1 MHFSLFPDHYFY
13 TKLAI
18 MKDVLRRSSAQVKKQ
33 CFLLFF
39 LFISAAAFCQTVT
52 GTVVDTDNKPVSRAT
67 VEVKGTSRRTITDDA
82 GRFSIAAAGTDVLLV
97 SSVNFVPQEVPISGR
112 QSVSISLA
120 GDARSMETVV
130 VTALGIKRE
139 SKKLGY
145 AAETVKVEELTQNRT
160 TNLGTSLEGKIAGL
174 DITPPSAGAG
184 ASNKIRLRGQSAF
197 AGANNS
203 PLIVINGLPM
213 DQGARGTNADG
224 PNRDLGDNLAM
235 VNPDDI
241 ESMTVLKGATA
252 AAIYGSR
259 AANGAIIITTKS
271 GRGSSGVGV
280 ELTSNY
286 GVEEVLDLT
295 DFQYEYGQGVN
306 GVRPKTVGEAVN
318 SGQFGWGERYD
329 GVPTI
334 QFDGVQRPY
343 SPQKNRLKEFF
354 RTGTSFTNTIA
365 VSNSNAKGNFRV
377 SFTNQDVK
385 GIVPTNEYHKKIIN
399 LGVNQS
405 LSDKLSLQLNVNYT
419 NEKNENP
426 PQVGV
431 QGIGAMN
438 FLMRTSPTV
447 PLSVYRDNAVNDAG
461 IERQTTGFA
470 QTLINPYWSLPRQ
483 FYFYKRDRLLS
494 TATLRY
500 QFADWL
506 YLQGRMNMDYSVDFT
521 EQNTPT
527 GTGSP
532 ANGAYYDP
540 TRTTFNGTYAVN
552 QGSGK
557 QINADFLLGGNRRFK
572 DFSVDASFGG
582 NIFTDRFRTF
592 NQDAASFIVRDLYT
606 IENGTVKNQTYGIG
620 RRQINSLYGLVELGF
635 RDLIYVNVTGRN
647 DWFSVLN
654 PDNNSYFYPSVSG
667 SFIFSELLKA
677 SAPWLNYGKLR
688 ASFADVG
695 SENGIGIFSGLLTYG
710 FLQQSFNGS
719 TLAQINNANNPN
731 PNIRPFSVRER
742 EVGLEFRLF
751 NSRLHLDVAAYD
763 KRTSDQ
769 IVTITNSIASGYNGT
784 TINFGALQNRGLE
797 FLIDGSP
804 IRTRNFSWTSA
815 FNTGYNTTKVLALTP
830 GVARTT
836 VADWSGGN
844 EFIGSLV
851 YEVGKPM
858 NQISSRTYLRDDQ
871 GNILL
876 SADGRL
882 RATTT
887 NVLHGSAL
895 PRFTGGWNNTFRY
908 KNLSL
913 LVHIDYKAGGKMLSS
928 TALNALRQGHSKA
941 SLVGRREG
949 ENGVVFPGVYQSGPN
964 AGKPNTTAVYGQQ
977 FYADYRNLQ
986 IADPVIFKSDF
997 VKLRNITLSYDLS
1010 SLVGGKYIKGIMLSA
1025 ACRNVAII
1033 KKYVP
1038 DIDPEAVQSSGDFRV
1053 GYEAVSLPT
1062 TRSYSLNLNVKF

>member
-1 MHFSLFPDHYFY
+1 ML
-13 TKLAI
+13 
-18 MKDVLRRSSAQVKKQ
+18 V
-33 CFLLFF
+33 
-39 LFISAAAFCQTVT
+39 SAAAFAQTVA
-52 GTVVDTDNKPVSRAT
+52 GTVVDVDNKPVSLAT
-67 VEVKGTSRRTITDDA
+67 VEVKGTSRRTVTDDA
-82 GRFSIAAAGTDVLLV
+82 GKFSILAATSDILV
-97 SSVNFVPQEVPISGR
+97 VTSVNYAIQETPLNGR
-112 QSVSISLA
+112 QSVSITLTPTSK
-120 GDARSMETVV
+120 SMETVV

-145 AAETVKVEELTQNRT
+145 AAETVRVNELQQNRT
-160 TNLGTSLEGKIAGL
+160 TNLGTALEGKIAGL

-203 PLIVINGLPM
+203 PLLVINGLPM

-224 PNRDLGDNLAM
+224 PNRDLGDNLQM

-259 AANGAIIITTKS
+259 AANGAIIITTKNGS
-271 GRGSSGVGV
+271 KSSGLGV
-280 ELTSNY
+280 ELTSN
-286 GVEEVLDLT
+286 VSADEVLDLT
-295 DFQYEYGQGVN
+295 DFQYEFGQGVN
-306 GVRPKTVGEAVN
+306 GVRPKTQGEAVN

-329 GVPTI
+329 AVPTI
-334 QFDGVQRPY
+334 QFDGVSRPY
-343 SPQKNRLKEFF
+343 APQRDRIKNFF
-354 RTGTSFTNTIA
+354 NTGTSFTNTIA
-365 VSNSNAKGNFRV
+365 VSSGNAKGSFRA

-385 GIVPTNEYHKKIIN
+385 GIVYTNKYHKKIFN
-399 LGVNQS
+399 LGVNQN
-405 LSDKLSLQLNVNYT
+405 LSDKLSIQLNLNYT

-431 QGIGAMN
+431 QGIGTMN
-438 FLMRTSPTV
+438 FLVRTSPTV
-447 PLSVYRDNAVNDAG
+447 PLEVYKANAVNEVG

-470 QTLINPYWSLPRQ
+470 QTLINPYWTLPRQ
-483 FYFYKRDRLLS
+483 FFFNKRDRLLS
-494 TATLRY
+494 TATMRY
-500 QFADWL
+500 QMLKWL
-506 YLQGRMNMDYSVDFT
+506 YLQGRINMDYGVDFT

-540 TRTTFNGTYAVN
+540 TRTTFNGTYVV
-552 QGSGK
+552 GETSGK
-557 QINADFLLGGNRRFK
+557 QINADFLLGGNHRFG
-572 DFSVDASFGG
+572 DFSIDASFGG
-582 NIFTDRFRTF
+582 NIFTDRYRNF
-592 NQDAASFIVRDLYT
+592 NQDATAFIVRDLYT

-620 RRQINSLYGLVELGF
+620 RRQINSLYGLAELGYK
-635 RDLIYVNVTGRN
+635 DLLFLNITGRN

-654 PDNNSYFYPSVSG
+654 PNNNSYFYPSVSG
-667 SFIFSELLKA
+667 SFVFSELLE
-677 SAPWLNYGKLR
+677 SSPWLSFGKLR
-688 ASFADVG
+688 ASYADVG
-695 SENGIGIFSGLLTYG
+695 SENGIGIFGGQLTYG
-710 FLQQSFNGS
+710 FLQQPFNGS

-731 PNIRPFSVRER
+731 PNIRPFSVREK
-742 EVGLEFRLF
+742 EVGLELRLF
-751 NSRLHLDVAAYD
+751 ASRLHLDIAAYD
-763 KRTSDQ
+763 KQTKDQ

-784 TINFGALQNRGLE
+784 TINFGALQNRGIEL
-797 FLIDGSP
+797 LLDGTP
-804 IRTRNFSWTSA
+804 YRTRNFSWTSA
-815 FNTGYNTTKVLALTP
+815 FNTAYNTTKVLALTP
-830 GVARTT
+830 GVTRTT

-851 YEVGKPM
+851 YEVGKPL

-876 SADGRL
+876 GPDGRL
-882 RATTT
+882 RATTS

-895 PRFTGGWNNTFRY
+895 PKFTGGWNNVFRY

-913 LVHIDYKAGGKMLSS
+913 LVHMDYKTGGKMLSS

-941 SLVGRREG
+941 SLVGRRPG
-949 ENGVVFPGVYQSGPN
+949 ETGVVFPGIYQSGPN
-964 AGKPNTTAVYGQQ
+964 VGKPNTTPVYGQQ

-997 VKLRNITLSYDLS
+997 IKLRNITLTYDFS
-1010 SLVGGKYIKGIMLSA
+1010 PVIGTKYIKGLVLSA

-1033 KKYVP
+1033 KKWVP

-1062 TRSYSLNLNVKF
+1062 TRNYSVNLNVKF